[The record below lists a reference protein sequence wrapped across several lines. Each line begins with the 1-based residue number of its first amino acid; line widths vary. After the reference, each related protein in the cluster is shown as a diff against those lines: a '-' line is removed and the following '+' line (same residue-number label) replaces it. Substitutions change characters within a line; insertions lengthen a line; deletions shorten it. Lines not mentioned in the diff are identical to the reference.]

1 MDERIHYAVE
11 NTEVLRPPKQSLA
24 TFGTSVIHYYL
35 LTKPVYSDL
44 VSQGQEETVVRE
56 GKVIAQRPQIVTPYY
71 LLNLFQGFE
80 HGEEFAR
87 YVIKKYGPHEP
98 GLLYQYKNES
108 HSVNIVE
115 RPLEAFAGELIAKL
129 DKEGS
134 PLTAVIKGVDELWD
148 VSLLKFIYDLTRNS
162 VLTNIWELERQGLLE
177 MEGNVPRAARRKIEE
192 LFNAVKSGQC
202 EPYELKRELDRWG
215 LFEEYQ
221 DRFFSLFTRR

>member
-24 TFGTSVIHYYL
+24 TFGASVIYYYL

-44 VSQGQEETVVRE
+44 LPQRQEETVVRE

-71 LLNLFQGFE
+71 LYNLFQGFE

-87 YVIKKYGPHEP
+87 YILNKYGPNEP
-98 GLLYQYKNES
+98 GLLYQYKNEP

-134 PLTAVIKGVDELWD
+134 PLTAVIKGVDEMWD

-162 VLTNIWELERQGLLE
+162 LLTNIRELESRGLLD
-177 MEGNVPRAARRKIEE
+177 MEGNVPRAVRKRIEE
-192 LFNAVKSGQC
+192 LFGAVRRGQC
-202 EPYELKRELDRWG
+202 DPHELKQELDRWG

>member
-1 MDERIHYAVE
+1 MDERIHYVVE

-24 TFGTSVIHYYL
+24 TFGTSVIYYYL
-35 LTKPVYSDL
+35 LTKPYYSSL

-56 GKVIAQRPQIVTPYY
+56 GRVIAQRPQIVTPYY

-80 HGEEFAR
+80 HGREFAQ
-87 YVIKKYGPHEP
+87 YIIGKYGPHEP
-98 GLLYQYKNES
+98 GLLYQYKNEP
-108 HSVNIVE
+108 HSVNIVGSS
-115 RPLEAFAGELIAKL
+115 LEELARELIARL

-134 PLTAVIKGVDELWD
+134 PLTAVIKGVDEMWD

-162 VLTNIWELERQGLLE
+162 ALENICELERQGLLE
-177 MEGNVPRAARRKIEE
+177 MEGTVPRAARKRIEE

-202 EPYELKRELDRWG
+202 QPYELKQELDRWG